1 MKQLKINKNYLL
13 LKNWWESIDL
23 TNYEKSY
30 FNKEIIPEFIFDSFT
45 CQNVLN
51 EIITLIKDKK
61 RRQEQVKNMKLFSKG
76 MLYKDKNP
84 SDIFIKEILSI

>member
-30 FNKEIIPEFIFDSFT
+30 FNRDIISFN
-45 CQNVLN
+45 QKLFR
-51 EIITLIKDKK
+51 LKDKK
-61 RRQEQVKNMKLFSKG
+61 LRIG
-76 MLYKDKNP
+76 AYG
-84 SDIFIKEILSI
+84 